1 MMGQIKQLMGM
12 VKSSNNP
19 SALMNQLMMNNPNMK
34 QVMNI
39 VNQYGG
45 DPEKAFRAFA
55 EKNGYNPDDILGLF
69 K

>member
-34 QVMNI
+34 QAMNI

-55 EKNGYNPDDILGLF
+55 EKNGPQV
-69 K
+69 

>member
-34 QVMNI
+34 QALNI